1 MTLGFA
7 FIVVVPLL
15 AWNVGAGF
23 VDSVV
28 AALSVFD
35 MLLLALTS
43 NGWIQGVPRG
53 AESWFLVAQVCSESR
68 LESGRLLAHS
78 RHSRTLHLTV
88 SSSIRITPLPAS
100 SRSARKR
107 WILRS
112 KLFALMNHDA
122 AENHTPRSTSSSSSN
137 AAILI
142 SSTEVEPKSISKAA
156 AGMRLRF

>member
-53 AESWFLVAQVCSESR
+53 TES
-68 LESGRLLAHS
+68 
-78 RHSRTLHLTV
+78 
-88 SSSIRITPLPAS
+88 
-100 SRSARKR
+100 
-107 WILRS
+107 
-112 KLFALMNHDA
+112 
-122 AENHTPRSTSSSSSN
+122 
-137 AAILI
+137 
-142 SSTEVEPKSISKAA
+142 
-156 AGMRLRF
+156 